1 MKEKK
6 TGYVYLLTNAG
17 MVMIGR
23 NTKHIAP
30 GNYWYSGDRL
40 LDDIYDETYPIVE

>member
-1 MKEKK
+1 MQNQKDYMMKEKK

-17 MVMIGR
+17 MVKIGR

-30 GNYWYSGDRL
+30 GNYWHTRHAL
-40 LDDIYDETYPIVE
+40 R